1 VKKQT
6 ILAVLGLSVA
16 LLSGCGSK
24 EQPIPAQPKKVETV
38 EKKKAVFY
46 APFSGEEIA
55 QKATLRPII
64 VTINNHPD
72 ARPQSGLNAADII
85 YEMVAE
91 GNTTRLLALFESE
104 LPQQAGPV
112 RSARSYFV
120 DIAKGYNAFYIAH
133 GFSPE
138 AKQML
143 RDNVVD
149 NINGMDY
156 DGTLFQRSYDRIA
169 PHNSYISEENIKEA
183 ANVAGASLAYNGRV
197 YHEFYKPDETIIA
210 GTPAAN
216 VSVNFGGGIPFN
228 SSYSYDE
235 AQQVYVRSTNG
246 YTTTDLLDG
255 KEVAIS
261 NVVFYEMHHTTID
274 AQGRQAI
281 DLYTSGNARIYQ
293 QGMMREVRWEM
304 RNGIPVAVE
313 QDGSYVKLVP
323 GKTWINFISTTPGL
337 ATAVTNY

>member
-1 VKKQT
+1 MAVALISLALLGGCSSKEEIPTPTKKIEAPAKKQ
-6 ILAVLGLSVA
+6 
-16 LLSGCGSK
+16 
-24 EQPIPAQPKKVETV
+24 
-38 EKKKAVFY
+38 VFY
-46 APFSGEEIA
+46 TPFTGEAVE
-55 QKATLRPII
+55 QEATLRPVI

-91 GNTTRLLALFESE
+91 GNTTRFLALYESE
-104 LPQQAGPV
+104 LPEQAGPV

-120 DIAKGYNAFYIAH
+120 DIAKGYDAFYIAH

-156 DGTLFQRSYDRIA
+156 DGTLFKRATDRVA
-169 PHNSYISEENIKEA
+169 PHNSYISKDNIKEA
-183 ANVAGASLAYNGRV
+183 AVLAGADLTYNGRT
-197 YHEFYKPDETIIA
+197 YHEFYHPQEKVIEGTEATNIA
-210 GTPAAN
+210 
-216 VSVNFGGGIPFN
+216 VNFGGGAAFMSAFTYNP
-228 SSYSYDE
+228 
-235 AQQVYVRSTNG
+235 STEKYTRTSNG
-246 YTTTDLLDG
+246 YPTTDLLDG
-255 KEVAIS
+255 EQVALD

-274 AQGRQAI
+274 EVGRQAI

-293 QGMMREVRWEM
+293 KGIVRDVRWEM
-304 RNGIPVAVE
+304 RQGVPVAIE